1 MITNYHIN
9 RMLLAPYIFYT
20 TSSVPH
26 RTFRGIP
33 HTNFKNTAYVWTCSS
48 QYTFG
53 ILYFFLHFIIFPSFI
68 YHILNERLRIT
79 CGCGEKTC
87 CENGGC
93 FPPVKEVPNHSGLGD
108 NNPTFNIH
116 LMVKMNKTIY
126 KTTIFKGF

>member
-1 MITNYHIN
+1 LITNYHIN

-87 CENGGC
+87 CENGGR
-93 FPPVKEVPNHSGLGD
+93 FPPVKEVPNHMGAITYMGSKKSCHDHGL
-108 NNPTFNIH
+108 I
-116 LMVKMNKTIY
+116 
-126 KTTIFKGF
+126 

>member
-1 MITNYHIN
+1 
-9 RMLLAPYIFYT
+9 MLLAPYIFYT

-53 ILYFFLHFIIFPSFI
+53 ILYFFLHFIIFPSFV

-93 FPPVKEVPNHSGLGD
+93 FPPVKDVPNHKNG
-108 NNPTFNIH
+108 NAVPVATFAED
-116 LMVKMNKTIY
+116 
-126 KTTIFKGF
+126 F

>member
-1 MITNYHIN
+1 
-9 RMLLAPYIFYT
+9 MLLAPYIFYT

-53 ILYFFLHFIIFPSFI
+53 ILYFFLHFIIFLSFI

-87 CENGGC
+87 CENGGR
-93 FPPVKEVPNHSGLGD
+93 FDGRMMLVMEEMS
-108 NNPTFNIH
+108 TFANMLPQVFKVGAIQRI
-116 LMVKMNKTIY
+116 TWY
-126 KTTIFKGF
+126 K